1 MKRTA
6 ALLAVL
12 VSFAASAYVLPGS
25 SVLRRMVAE
34 RDELKLSSL
43 RVEGSLS
50 FSGPAVQEA
59 GAALG
64 TPTDRP
70 EIQGD
75 GTLYLK
81 VPGRC
86 RFEASVPDGNARAAA
101 IMAGGRRRAEGTEIP
116 TMSVLISQVC
126 PILAAGGG
134 SVQDVK
140 ESVLGYLQS
149 LGIET
154 GRTGLA
160 RFGGEVAYVLGDMA
174 EGRPQFWVYKDSFR
188 PARLRYTDNAKN
200 AWDVRFL
207 DYTSPATGEWMPR
220 TIEVWRG
227 GQRALRF
234 TALKGDNRAT
244 VPDKLFT
251 P

>member
-12 VSFAASAYVLPGS
+12 LSFAAGAYVLPGGS
-25 SVLRRMVAE
+25 ILRRMAAE

-43 RVEGSLS
+43 RVEGSVS
-50 FSGPAVQEA
+50 FSGPAVKEA
-59 GAALG
+59 SAALG

-70 EIQGD
+70 EVQGD
-75 GTLYLK
+75 GTLSIR

-86 RFEASVPDGNARAAA
+86 RFEVVVPDGNARAASVLS
-101 IMAGGRRRAEGTEIP
+101 GGRRRAEGTEVP
-116 TMSVLISQVC
+116 PMAVLVSQVC
-126 PILAAGGG
+126 PLLAAGGG

-140 ESVLGYLQS
+140 ESLQEYLQS
-149 LGIET
+149 LGVET

-160 RFGGEVAYVLGDMA
+160 RFGGEVAYVIGEMA

-188 PARLRYTDNAKN
+188 PARLRYTDSANT

-244 VPDKLFT
+244 LPDKLFA

>member
-1 MKRTA
+1 VKRAA

-12 VSFAASAYVLPGS
+12 VSFAAGAYVLPGGS
-25 SVLRRMVAE
+25 ILRRMVAE

-43 RVEGSLS
+43 RVEGSLG
-50 FSGPAVQEA
+50 FSGPAVKEA

-70 EIQGD
+70 EVQGD
-75 GTLYLK
+75 GVLSIR

-86 RFEASVPDGNARAAA
+86 RFDASVPDGNARAAA
-101 IMAGGRRRAEGTEIP
+101 IQAGGRRRAEGTEVP
-116 TMSVLISQVC
+116 SMSVLVSQVC

-134 SVQDVK
+134 SVQDLK
-140 ESVLGYLQS
+140 EALQQHLQTLGV
-149 LGIET
+149 ET
-154 GRTGLA
+154 GRTGMA
-160 RFGGEVAYVLGDMA
+160 RFGGEVAYVIGEMA

-188 PARLRYTDNAKN
+188 PARLRYTDTANT
-200 AWDVRFL
+200 AWDIRFL

-234 TALKGDNRAT
+234 TALKGDSRAT
-244 VPDKLFT
+244 LPDKLFT

>member
-1 MKRTA
+1 MKRIA

-12 VSFAASAYVLPGS
+12 VSFAAGAYVLPGS
-25 SVLRRMVAE
+25 SILRRMVAE
-34 RDELKLSSL
+34 RSELKLSSL
-43 RVEGSLS
+43 RVEGSVS
-50 FSGPAVQEA
+50 FSGPAVKEA

-75 GTLYLK
+75 GTLYIR

-86 RFEASVPDGNARAAA
+86 RFEAAVPDGNARAASVQ
-101 IMAGGRRRAEGTEIP
+101 AGGRRRAEGTEVP
-116 TMSVLISQVC
+116 SMSVLVAQVC

-134 SVQDVK
+134 DVQDLK
-140 ESVLGYLQS
+140 ESLMQYLQS
-149 LGIET
+149 LGVET

-160 RFGGEVAYVLGDMA
+160 RFGGEVAYVIGEMA

-188 PARLRYTDNAKN
+188 PARLRYTDSANN

-227 GQRALRF
+227 GQRTLRF
-234 TALKGDNRAT
+234 TALKGDNRAAI
-244 VPDKLFT
+244 PDKLFA

>member
-6 ALLAVL
+6 ALFAVL

-25 SVLRRMVAE
+25 SIVRRMVTE

-43 RVEGSLS
+43 RVDGSLS
-50 FSGPAVQEA
+50 FSGPAVKEA

-70 EIQGD
+70 DVQGD
-75 GTLYLK
+75 GTLYIR

-86 RFEASVPDGNARAAA
+86 RFEAAVPDGNARAAA
-101 IMAGGRRRAEGTEIP
+101 IHAGGRRRSEGTEVP
-116 TMSVLISQVC
+116 SMSVLVSQVC
-126 PILAAGGG
+126 PLLAMGGG
-134 SVQDVK
+134 NVQDMK
-140 ESVLGYLQS
+140 EAVLQHLQS
-149 LGIET
+149 LGVET
-154 GRTGLA
+154 QRTGLA
-160 RFGGEVAYVLGDMA
+160 RFGGEVAFVLGDMA

-188 PARLRYTDNAKN
+188 PARLRYTDNANN

-244 VPDKLFT
+244 VADKLFT

>member
-1 MKRTA
+1 MKRIA

-12 VSFAASAYVLPGS
+12 VSFGAGAYVLPGS
-25 SVLRRMVAE
+25 SIIRRMVTE

-50 FSGPAVQEA
+50 FSGPAVKEA

-70 EIQGD
+70 EVQGD
-75 GTLYLK
+75 GILYLR

-86 RFEASVPDGNARAAA
+86 RFEAAVPDGNARAA
-101 IMAGGRRRAEGTEIP
+101 IVQVGGRRRAEGTEVPSI
-116 TMSVLISQVC
+116 SVLVAQVC
-126 PILAAGGG
+126 PILAAGSGN
-134 SVQDVK
+134 VQDLK
-140 ESVLGYLQS
+140 EALLQYLQS
-149 LGIET
+149 LGVET

-188 PARLRYTDNAKN
+188 PARLRYMDTARV
-200 AWDVRFL
+200 AWDIRFL
-207 DYTSPATGEWMPR
+207 DYTSSATGEWMPR
-220 TIEVWRG
+220 TIEVWRD

-234 TALKGDNRAT
+234 TALKGDNR
-244 VPDKLFT
+244 VSIPDKLFT

>member
-1 MKRTA
+1 M
-6 ALLAVL
+6 LAVL
-12 VSFAASAYVLPGS
+12 VSFAAGAYVLPGS
-25 SVLRRMVAE
+25 SIIRRMMAE
-34 RDELKLSSL
+34 RSELKLSSL
-43 RVEGSLS
+43 RVEGSVS
-50 FSGPAVQEA
+50 FSGPAVKEA
-59 GAALG
+59 GAAMG

-70 EIQGD
+70 EVQGD
-75 GTLYLK
+75 GVLSIR

-86 RFEASVPDGNARAAA
+86 RFEASVKDGNARAASVQ
-101 IMAGGRRRAEGTEIP
+101 AGGRRRAEGTEVP
-116 TMSVLISQVC
+116 SMSVLVAQVC

-134 SVQDVK
+134 DVQDLK
-140 ESVLGYLQS
+140 EALQQYLQS
-149 LGIET
+149 LGVDT

-160 RFGGEVAYVLGDMA
+160 RFGGEVAYVIGEQA

-200 AWDVRFL
+200 EWDVRFL

-234 TALKGDNRAT
+234 TALKGDSRANL
-244 VPDKLFT
+244 PDKLFT

>member
-6 ALLAVL
+6 ALFAVL
-12 VSFAASAYVLPGS
+12 LSFAASAYVLPGGS
-25 SVLRRMVAE
+25 ILRRMVTE

-50 FSGPAVQEA
+50 FSGPAVKEA

-70 EIQGD
+70 EVQGD
-75 GTLYLK
+75 GILYIRM
-81 VPGRC
+81 PGRC
-86 RFEASVPDGNARAAA
+86 RFEAAVPDGNARAAA
-101 IMAGGRRRAEGTEIP
+101 VQVGSRRRAEGTEIP
-116 TMSVLISQVC
+116 SMSVLVAQVC

-134 SVQDVK
+134 SVQDLK
-140 ESVLGYLQS
+140 EAVQQYLQG
-149 LGIET
+149 LGVDT
-154 GRTGLA
+154 SRTGLA
-160 RFGGEVAYVLGDMA
+160 RFGGEVAYVIGDMA

-188 PARLRYTDNAKN
+188 PARLRYTDTANN

>member
-12 VSFAASAYVLPGS
+12 VSFAAGAYVLPGGS
-25 SVLRRMVAE
+25 ILRRMVAE

-50 FSGPAVQEA
+50 FSGPAVKEA

-70 EIQGD
+70 EVQGD
-75 GTLYLK
+75 GILSIR

-86 RFEASVPDGNARAAA
+86 RFDAAVPDGNARAAA
-101 IMAGGRRRAEGTEIP
+101 IQAGGRRRSEGTEVP
-116 TMSVLISQVC
+116 SMSVLVSQVC

-140 ESVLGYLQS
+140 EALQEHLQTLGV
-149 LGIET
+149 ET

-160 RFGGEVAYVLGDMA
+160 RFGGEVAYVLGEMA

-188 PARLRYTDNAKN
+188 PARLRYTDTANN
-200 AWDVRFL
+200 AWDIRFL

-234 TALKGDNRAT
+234 TALKGDSRAT
-244 VPDKLFT
+244 LSEKLFT

>member
-12 VSFAASAYVLPGS
+12 VSFAAGAYVLPGS
-25 SVLRRMVAE
+25 SIIRRMVAE

-50 FSGPAVQEA
+50 FSGPAVKEA

-70 EIQGD
+70 DVQGD
-75 GTLYLK
+75 GVLSLRI
-81 VPGRC
+81 PGRC
-86 RFEASVPDGNARAAA
+86 RFDASVPDGNARAAA
-101 IMAGGRRRAEGTEIP
+101 IQAGGRRRSEGTEVP
-116 TMSVLISQVC
+116 SMTVLISQVC

-134 SVQDVK
+134 NVQDLK
-140 ESVLGYLQS
+140 EALQQHLQS
-149 LGIET
+149 LGVET

-160 RFGGEVAYVLGDMA
+160 RFGGEVAYVIGEMA

-188 PARLRYTDNAKN
+188 PARLRYTDSAKN
-200 AWDVRFL
+200 DWDIRFL
-207 DYTSPATGEWMPR
+207 DYNSPATGEWLPR

-234 TALKGDNRAT
+234 TALKADNRTAL
-244 VPDKLFT
+244 PDKLFT

>member
-1 MKRTA
+1 MKRIA

-12 VSFAASAYVLPGS
+12 VSFAAGAYVLPGGS
-25 SVLRRMVAE
+25 ILRRTVAE
-34 RDELKLSSL
+34 RDELRLSSL

-50 FSGPAVQEA
+50 FSGAAVKEA

-70 EIQGD
+70 EVQGD
-75 GTLYLK
+75 GILYLR

-101 IMAGGRRRAEGTEIP
+101 VQAGGRRRSEGTEIP
-116 TMSVLISQVC
+116 AMTVLVSQVC

-134 SVQDVK
+134 NVQDLK
-140 ESVLGYLQS
+140 ESLQQYLQS
-149 LGIET
+149 LGVDT
-154 GRTGLA
+154 SRTGLA
-160 RFGGEVAYVLGDMA
+160 RFGGEVAYVLGEMA

-188 PARLRYTDNAKN
+188 PARLRYTDSANT
-200 AWDVRFL
+200 AWDIRFL

-220 TIEVWRG
+220 TIEVWKG

-244 VPDKLFT
+244 IPEKLFT

>member
-1 MKRTA
+1 VKRTA

-12 VSFAASAYVLPGS
+12 VSFAAGAYVLPGGS
-25 SVLRRMVAE
+25 ILRRMVAE

-50 FSGPAVQEA
+50 FSGPAVKEA

-70 EIQGD
+70 EVQGD
-75 GTLYLK
+75 GVLSIR

-86 RFEASVPDGNARAAA
+86 RFDAAVPDGNARAAA
-101 IMAGGRRRAEGTEIP
+101 IQAGGRRRSEGTEVP
-116 TMSVLISQVC
+116 SMTVLVSQVC

-134 SVQDVK
+134 SVQDLK
-140 ESVLGYLQS
+140 EALQEHLQTLGV
-149 LGIET
+149 ET

-160 RFGGEVAYVLGDMA
+160 RFGGEVAYVIGEMA

-188 PARLRYTDNAKN
+188 PARLRYTDTANN
-200 AWDVRFL
+200 AWDIRFL

-234 TALKGDNRAT
+234 TALKGDSRAT
-244 VPDKLFT
+244 LSEKLFT

>member
-1 MKRTA
+1 MKRIA

-12 VSFAASAYVLPGS
+12 VSFAAGAYVLPGS
-25 SVLRRMVAE
+25 SIIRRMMAE
-34 RDELKLSSL
+34 RSELKLSSL
-43 RVEGSLS
+43 RVEGSVS
-50 FSGPAVQEA
+50 FSGPAVKEA
-59 GAALG
+59 GAAMG

-70 EIQGD
+70 EVQGD
-75 GTLYLK
+75 GVLSIR

-86 RFEASVPDGNARAAA
+86 RFEASVKDGNARAASVQ
-101 IMAGGRRRAEGTEIP
+101 AGGRRRAEGTEVP
-116 TMSVLISQVC
+116 SMSVLVAQVC

-134 SVQDVK
+134 DVQDLK
-140 ESVLGYLQS
+140 EALQQYLQS
-149 LGIET
+149 LGVDT

-160 RFGGEVAYVLGDMA
+160 RFGGEVAYVIGEQA

-200 AWDVRFL
+200 EWDVRFL

-234 TALKGDNRAT
+234 TALKGDSRANL
-244 VPDKLFT
+244 PDKLFT

>member
-12 VSFAASAYVLPGS
+12 VSFAAGAYVLPGGS
-25 SVLRRMVAE
+25 ILRRMVAE

-50 FSGPAVQEA
+50 FSGPAVKEA
-59 GAALG
+59 GAAMG

-70 EIQGD
+70 EVQGD
-75 GTLYLK
+75 GVLSVR

-86 RFEASVPDGNARAAA
+86 RFDASVPDGNARAAA
-101 IMAGGRRRAEGTEIP
+101 ILAGGRKRSEGTEVP
-116 TMSVLISQVC
+116 TLSVLVSAVC

-134 SVQDVK
+134 NVQDMK
-140 ESVLGYLQS
+140 EALQQHLQS
-149 LGIET
+149 LGVET

-174 EGRPQFWVYKDSFR
+174 DGRPQFWVYKDSFR
-188 PARLRYTDNAKN
+188 PARLRYTDSANT
-200 AWDVRFL
+200 AWDIRFL

-234 TALKGDNRAT
+234 TALKGDSRAALA
-244 VPDKLFT
+244 DKLFT

>member
-1 MKRTA
+1 MKRAA

-12 VSFAASAYVLPGS
+12 VSFAAGAYVLPGGS
-25 SVLRRMVAE
+25 ILRRMVAE

-50 FSGPAVQEA
+50 FSGPAVKEA

-70 EIQGD
+70 EVQGD
-75 GTLYLK
+75 GVLSIR

-86 RFEASVPDGNARAAA
+86 RFDASVPDGNARAAA
-101 IMAGGRRRAEGTEIP
+101 IQAGGRRRAEGTEVP
-116 TMSVLISQVC
+116 SMSVLVSQVC

-134 SVQDVK
+134 NVQDLK
-140 ESVLGYLQS
+140 EALQQHLQTLGV
-149 LGIET
+149 ET

-160 RFGGEVAYVLGDMA
+160 RFGGEVAYVIGEMA

-188 PARLRYTDNAKN
+188 PARLRYTDTANT
-200 AWDVRFL
+200 AWDIRFL

-234 TALKGDNRAT
+234 TALKGDSRAT
-244 VPDKLFT
+244 LADKLFT

>member
-1 MKRTA
+1 MKRTV

-12 VSFAASAYVLPGS
+12 VSFAAGAYVLPGGS
-25 SVLRRMVAE
+25 ILRRMVAE
-34 RDELKLSSL
+34 RDELNLASF

-50 FSGPAVQEA
+50 FSGPGLKEA

-64 TPTDRP
+64 SPTDRP

-75 GTLYLK
+75 GVLSVR

-86 RFEASVPDGNARAAA
+86 RFDASVPDGNARAAA
-101 IMAGGRRRAEGTEIP
+101 ILAGGRKRSEGTEVP
-116 TMSVLISQVC
+116 SMSALVSAVC
-126 PILAAGGG
+126 PILAASGN
-134 SVQDVK
+134 VQDQK
-140 ESVLGYLQS
+140 EALQQHLQNLGV
-149 LGIET
+149 ET

-174 EGRPQFWVYKDSFR
+174 EGRSQFWVYKDSFR
-188 PARLRYTDNAKN
+188 AARLRYTDSANN
-200 AWDVRFL
+200 AWDIRFL

-244 VPDKLFT
+244 LADKLFT

>member
-12 VSFAASAYVLPGS
+12 VSFAAGAYVLPGS
-25 SVLRRMVAE
+25 SIIRRMVAE

-50 FSGPAVQEA
+50 FSGPAVKEA

-70 EIQGD
+70 DVQGD
-75 GTLYLK
+75 GVLSLRI
-81 VPGRC
+81 PGRC
-86 RFEASVPDGNARAAA
+86 RFDASVPDGNARAAA
-101 IMAGGRRRAEGTEIP
+101 IQAGGRRRSEGTEVP
-116 TMSVLISQVC
+116 SMTVLISQVC

-134 SVQDVK
+134 NVQDLK
-140 ESVLGYLQS
+140 EALQQHLQS
-149 LGIET
+149 LGVET

-160 RFGGEVAYVLGDMA
+160 RFGGEVAYVIGEMA

-188 PARLRYTDNAKN
+188 PARLRYTDSAKN
-200 AWDVRFL
+200 DWDIRFL
-207 DYTSPATGEWMPR
+207 DYNSPATGEWLPR

-234 TALKGDNRAT
+234 TALKGDNRTAL
-244 VPDKLFT
+244 PDKLFT

>member
-1 MKRTA
+1 MKRIA

-12 VSFAASAYVLPGS
+12 VSFAAGAYVLPGS
-25 SVLRRMVAE
+25 SILRRMVTE

-50 FSGPAVQEA
+50 FSGPAVKEA

-70 EIQGD
+70 DVQGD
-75 GTLYLK
+75 GVLYLR

-101 IMAGGRRRAEGTEIP
+101 VQVGGRRRSEGTEIP
-116 TMSVLISQVC
+116 SMSVLISQVC

-134 SVQDVK
+134 NVQDLK
-140 ESVLGYLQS
+140 EAVQQYLQS
-149 LGIET
+149 LGVET

-160 RFGGEVAYVLGDMA
+160 RFGGEVAYVIGEQA

-188 PARLRYTDNAKN
+188 PARLRYTDNAKA
-200 AWDVRFL
+200 AWDIRFL

-220 TIEVWRG
+220 TIEVWRD

-244 VPDKLFT
+244 IPEKLFT